1 MQIGFILSLVFAIL
15 VAIFAIQNS
24 SVIVVNFLFAKVEI
38 SQALIIFISAILGA
52 VIIMLLGLRREF
64 NLKHNNKQL
73 TKKINEMELES
84 LNLSKENKELKDS
97 LYRLKETE
105 SVDKESAADKDVLE
119 IKIIVDLFYNS
130 W

>member
-105 SVDKESAADKDVLE
+105 SVDKESAADKE
-119 IKIIVDLFYNS
+119 
-130 W
+130 